1 MQFLYPIHKPESV
14 MKKVLSLPVCLLSL
28 ALSFG
33 QTHPGYIPMGEDSL
47 YYETAGSG
55 RDLVFI
61 HDGLLYGEVW
71 NDQFAHFAR
80 DFRVTRYDRRGYG
93 RSSPATGSYTHL
105 EDLKALYDHLHIDSV
120 TLIACSSG
128 GALAIDFTLEYPE
141 KTEALVLVG
150 AVVGGFSYTSHMRT
164 RGGHLPESFEN
175 DMEENLY
182 YVRDDPYLIY
192 EKNTGVK
199 IAAVELLKA
208 FPQRIHRRPNFVRP
222 DIPPSQRLHE
232 IKVPTLILIGEFDI
246 PDVHA
251 VSGALS
257 NGIPNS
263 RRYVIPAS
271 GHLIPMEQPAEFN
284 QRVSAFLKANL
295 SFSGSL

>member
-1 MQFLYPIHKPESV
+1 M
-14 MKKVLSLPVCLLSL
+14 
-28 ALSFG
+28 
-33 QTHPGYIPMGEDSL
+33 
-47 YYETAGSG
+47 
-55 RDLVFI
+55 
-61 HDGLLYGEVW
+61 
-71 NDQFAHFAR
+71 
-80 DFRVTRYDRRGYG
+80 
-93 RSSPATGSYTHL
+93 
-105 EDLKALYDHLHIDSV
+105 
-120 TLIACSSG
+120 
-128 GALAIDFTLEYPE
+128 
-141 KTEALVLVG
+141 
-150 AVVGGFSYTSHMRT
+150 GGFSYTSHMRT

-284 QRVSAFLKANL
+284 QRVSAFLKATL
-295 SFSGSL
+295 SSSGSL